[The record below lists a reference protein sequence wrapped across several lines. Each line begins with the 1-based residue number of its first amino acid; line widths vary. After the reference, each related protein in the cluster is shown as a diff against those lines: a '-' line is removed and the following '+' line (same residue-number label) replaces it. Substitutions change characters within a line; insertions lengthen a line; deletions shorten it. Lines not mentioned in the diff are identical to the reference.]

1 MKSYIYQPGRKMTF
15 EKAVRH
21 LETRGGQP
29 IVRQAVDNTS
39 PHVVEQILRQA
50 EILSIQPL
58 SIDLPSFEKYVA
70 DAEYDRRYPG
80 YYAGNLPEKSLE
92 HYVAF
97 HLLDLHEGEVFID
110 LASEHS
116 PVPEIFERLTGARA
130 YSQDIMYPEG
140 IHGRRIGGDACRMPV
155 PDGFARKAALTCS
168 LEHFEKDGDIRLF
181 SELYRVLSPGGRV
194 VVVPFYLFT
203 KPAVQ
208 TDPEL
213 SVPAEVAF
221 DPECTVYCA
230 KGWGNRHG
238 RFYSP
243 AWFQERIAGPMAG
256 KFRFE
261 VVHLV
266 NARQVD
272 PTVYARFAFT
282 AVRV

>member
-1 MKSYIYQPGRKMTF
+1 MTF
-15 EKAVRH
+15 KKSVRH
-21 LETRGGQP
+21 LEARAQQR
-29 IVRQAVDNTS
+29 IIRQAVDNTS
-39 PHVVEQILRQA
+39 PHVVEQIIHQSQN
-50 EILSIQPL
+50 LSIRPL
-58 SIDLPSFEKYVA
+58 SIDLPAFEKYVT
-70 DAEYDRRYPG
+70 DAEYDRRYPE

-92 HYVAF
+92 HYVAL
-97 HLLDLHEGEVFID
+97 HLLDLHAGEVFID

-116 PVPEIFERLTGARA
+116 PVPEIFERHSGARA

-140 IHGRRIGGDACRMPV
+140 VHGRRIGGDACHMPV

-181 SELYRVLSPGGRV
+181 SELSRVLEPGGRV

-203 KPAVQ
+203 EPAIQ

-213 SVPAEVAF
+213 SVPAGVKF
-221 DPECTVYCA
+221 DPECTIYCA

-243 AWFQERIAGPMAG
+243 AWFQERIAGPMAE